1 MGKGDKHKLAESIKG
16 NKRKREIWENCDTLV
31 IDEVGAIMCICVRAR
46 LYLTASSYYTYTG

>member
-31 IDEVGAIMCICVRAR
+31 IDEVGAIMCIAFEHVCI
-46 LYLTASSYYTYTG
+46 